1 MGSNLANVKHN
12 IFLTYCHEVVGV
24 AMRWLVK
31 QHFPMSAIGE
41 AQNFQETLSDL
52 PKKNYDLVVLDAE
65 IADNTHLLGAVRHIK
80 SISPLTRILIFSEL
94 DEAVYGPKYL
104 AFGTNGFLAKNAD
117 IDDIV
122 LAIETA
128 LRGEV
133 FLGVGDE
140 EVQPVSPQHQIMEKK
155 AHRLSSRECQIADLL
170 VKGTSLSQIGKLT
183 NLKETTISTYK
194 KRIFQKVGVKTM
206 SDLIAVWEIY
216 K

>member
-24 AMRWLVK
+24 AMKWLVK

-41 AQNFQETLSDL
+41 AKNFQETFSDL

-65 IADNTHLLGAVRHIK
+65 IGDNTHLLGAVQRIK
-80 SISPLTRILIFSEL
+80 SLSPLTRILIFSEL
-94 DEAVYGPKYL
+94 DETVYGPKYL

-117 IDDIV
+117 VDDIV

-128 LRGEV
+128 LRGEI
-133 FLGVGDE
+133 FHGESDE
-140 EVQPVSPQHQIMEKK
+140 VRRVSTGQIATSKK
-155 AHRLSSRECQIADLL
+155 TLRLSSREHEIADLL
-170 VKGTSLSQIGKLT
+170 VRGNSLSQIGKLT

-194 KRIFQKVGVKTM
+194 KRIFAKVGVKTL

-216 K
+216 R

>member
-24 AMRWLVK
+24 AMKWLVK

-65 IADNTHLLGAVRHIK
+65 IADNTHLLGAVQHIK
-80 SISPLTRILIFSEL
+80 SVSPLTRILIFSEL

-117 IDDIV
+117 VDDIV

-128 LRGEV
+128 LSGGVFYGERDK
-133 FLGVGDE
+133 GE
-140 EVQPVSPQHQIMEKK
+140 PASRQQATMPEM

-194 KRIFQKVGVKTM
+194 KRIFQKVGVKTL

>member
-1 MGSNLANVKHN
+1 MGSNLARVEHN

-24 AMRWLVK
+24 AMKWLVK
-31 QHFPMSAIGE
+31 QHFPLSAIGE
-41 AQNFQETLSDL
+41 AQNFQKTFTDL

-65 IADNTHLLGAVRHIK
+65 IADSTHLLGAVEHIR
-80 SISPLTRILIFSEL
+80 SVSPLTRILIFSEL

-128 LRGEV
+128 LRGDV
-133 FLGVGDE
+133 FLRE
-140 EVQPVSPQHQIMEKK
+140 NNESEPFAQPTTAPGITHGLSP
-155 AHRLSSRECQIADLL
+155 RERQIADLL
-170 VKGTSLSQIGKLT
+170 VRGTSLSQIGKLT

-194 KRIFQKVGVKTM
+194 KRIFNKVGVKTL
-206 SDLIAVWEIY
+206 SDLIAVWGIY
-216 K
+216 Q

>member
-1 MGSNLANVKHN
+1 MGSNLARVEHN

-24 AMRWLVK
+24 AMKWLVK
-31 QHFPMSAIGE
+31 QHFPLSAIGE
-41 AQNFQETLSDL
+41 AQNFQKTLTDL

-65 IADNTHLLGAVRHIK
+65 IADSTHLLGAVEHIR

-104 AFGTNGFLAKNAD
+104 AFGTNGFLAKNAG

-128 LRGEV
+128 LRGDV
-133 FLGVGDE
+133 FLGENGE
-140 EVQPVSPQHQIMEKK
+140 RELVSGQKTIAPGI
-155 AHRLSSRECQIADLL
+155 AHGLSSRERQIADLL
-170 VKGTSLSQIGKLT
+170 VRGTSLSRIGKLT

-194 KRIFQKVGVKTM
+194 KRIFKKVGVKTL
-206 SDLIAVWEIY
+206 SDLIAVWGIY
-216 K
+216 Q

>member
-24 AMRWLVK
+24 AMKWLVK
-31 QHFPMSAIGE
+31 QHFPMSAIAE
-41 AQNFQETLSDL
+41 AKNFQETLSDL

-65 IADNTHLLGAVRHIK
+65 IGDNTHLMGAVKRIK
-80 SISPLTRILIFSEL
+80 SVSPLTRILIFSEL

-117 IDDIV
+117 VDDIV

-128 LRGEV
+128 LRGEIFHSDAEQTLSV
-133 FLGVGDE
+133 STPYTHG
-140 EVQPVSPQHQIMEKK
+140 PVT
-155 AHRLSSRECQIADLL
+155 AGGLSTREHQIADLL
-170 VKGTSLSQIGKLT
+170 VKGTSLSRISQLT

-194 KRIFQKVGVKTM
+194 KRVFKKMGVKTL

-216 K
+216 R

>member
-24 AMRWLVK
+24 AMKWLVK
-31 QHFPMSAIGE
+31 QHFPMSAIAE
-41 AQNFQETLSDL
+41 AKNFQETLTDL

-65 IADNTHLLGAVRHIK
+65 IADNAHLLGAVRRIK
-80 SISPLTRILIFSEL
+80 SVSPLTRILIFSEL
-94 DEAVYGPKYL
+94 DETVYGPKYL

-117 IDDIV
+117 VDDIV

-133 FLGVGDE
+133 FHAE
-140 EVQPVSPQHQIMEKK
+140 NEQPQSAPPQQGAIVKK
-155 AHRLSSRECQIADLL
+155 GHRLSSREYQIADLL

-194 KRIFQKVGVKTM
+194 KRIFAKVGVKTL
-206 SDLIAVWEIY
+206 SDLIAVWDIY
-216 K
+216 Q